1 MALIDRRP
9 GNANP
14 FTPDFGQRP
23 PVMAGRDGVTDSILD
38 SWATGP
44 RDPGFTTLLL
54 GQRGAGKT
62 ALMGVLAE
70 EAKRSG
76 WVVITANANTNGL
89 LDRIEEELDDAEH
102 LLQGG
107 TDPDAKGRITGVQ
120 VMGSGVQWA
129 PPRRPQR
136 PIRHRLADLADRV
149 AEHDAAVLLSI
160 DEVQGSSRD
169 EMRRLCSDIQ
179 QITKQ
184 DNRNLAL
191 LAAGTGDFRY
201 QVLSDKKMT
210 FLQRCSWHQ
219 IGMLPPEDAVEG
231 VRGPIE
237 AAGGSVDTDALNAV
251 IEAAPL
257 LPFHMQVIGSSAWRI
272 SGAPERPVDRWAI
285 SQAVSLAGPEMRRRV
300 YEPVWHDLTGPG
312 RAVLDALADQGGSSP
327 LAELARGAECSRRVF
342 ADAIRRLQAG
352 GHLTVGDDDDHVR
365 STGVIPSEEIRRMA
379 RRSKAGEE
387 ADSDEGQGRGAVR
400 RAAPKRCGKPMS
412 RVPGHCILADGHAGG
427 CRSRR

>member
-76 WVVITANANTNGL
+76 WVVITANANTSGL
-89 LDRIEEELDDAEH
+89 LDRIAEELDAVEH

-107 TDPDAKGRITGVQ
+107 GSPDAKGRITGVQ

-129 PPRRPQR
+129 PAQKPPR

-160 DEVQGSSRD
+160 DEVQGSNRD

-219 IGMLPPEDAVEG
+219 IGMLPPEDAVRG

-237 AAGGSVDTDALNAV
+237 AAGGSVETDALDVV

-272 SGAPERPVDRWAI
+272 SGAPERPVDRWAV

-312 RAVLDALADQGGSSP
+312 RLVLNALTAQGGSSP
-327 LAELARGAECSRRVF
+327 MTELARRTECSQRAF

-352 GHLTVGDDDDHVR
+352 GHLTVDDDDLVR
-365 STGVIPSEEIRRMA
+365 STGMIPSEEIQRMA
-379 RRSKAGEE
+379 RRSKT
-387 ADSDEGQGRGAVR
+387 ADKANSGGGQDRRPGR
-400 RAAPKRCGKPMS
+400 RAASERCGKPMS
-412 RVPGHCILADGHAGG
+412 RVPGHCVLADGHAGG
-427 CRSRR
+427 CRSRL

>member
-1 MALIDRRP
+1 MALIDRRR
-9 GNANP
+9 ASDNP

-70 EAKRSG
+70 EAKKSG

-89 LDRIEEELDDAEH
+89 LDRIAEELDAAEH
-102 LLQGG
+102 MLQGG
-107 TDPDAKGRITGVQ
+107 ADPNVKGRLTGVQ

-129 PPRRPQR
+129 PSQKPTR

-169 EMRRLCSDIQ
+169 EMRRLCSDVQ

-201 QVLSDKKMT
+201 QVLSDRKMT
-210 FLQRCSWHQ
+210 FLQRCAWHQ

-237 AAGGSVDTDALNAV
+237 AAGGSVETDALNAV

-300 YEPVWHDLTGPG
+300 YEPVWHDLTGPC
-312 RAVLDALADQGGSSP
+312 RAVLDALIGQGESSP
-327 LAELARGAECSRRVF
+327 MAELARRAKCSPRAF

-352 GHLTVGDDDDHVR
+352 GHLTVDDDGDLVR
-365 STGVIPSEEIRRMA
+365 STSMIPSEEIQRMA
-379 RRSKAGEE
+379 RRSKTADE
-387 ADSDEGQGRGAVR
+387 AADTGGQGRRPGR
-400 RAAPKRCGKPMS
+400 PAASERCGKPMS
-412 RVPGHCILADGHAGG
+412 RVPGHCVLAAGHAGG
-427 CRSRR
+427 CRSRL

>member
-23 PVMAGRDGVTDSILD
+23 PVMAGRDDVTDSILD

-70 EAKRSG
+70 EAKKSG
-76 WVVITANANTNGL
+76 WVVITVNANTSGL
-89 LDRIEEELDDAEH
+89 LDRIAEELDAAERM
-102 LLQGG
+102 LQGG
-107 TDPDAKGRITGVQ
+107 ADPDAKGRVTGVQ

-129 PPRRPQR
+129 PPQRPQR
-136 PIRHRLADLADRV
+136 PIRHRLGDLADRV

-169 EMRRLCSDIQ
+169 EMRRLCSDVQ

-184 DNRNLAL
+184 DNRNLAF
-191 LAAGTGDFRY
+191 LAAGTGDFQY
-201 QVLSDKKMT
+201 QVLSDKKMA
-210 FLQRCSWHQ
+210 FLQRCAWHQ

-251 IEAAPL
+251 VEAAPL

-285 SQAVSLAGPEMRRRV
+285 SQAVGLAGPEMRRRV
-300 YEPVWHDLTGPG
+300 YEPVWHDLTLPC
-312 RAVLDALADQGGSSP
+312 RLVLDALADQDGSLSM
-327 LAELARGAECSRRVF
+327 AELARRAECSRRAF

-352 GHLTVGDDDDHVR
+352 GHLTVDDDDDLVH

-379 RRSKAGEE
+379 RRSRAGEE
-387 ADSDEGQGRGAVR
+387 ADGDEGQDRRVGRP
-400 RAAPKRCGKPMS
+400 AAPKRCGKPMS
-412 RVPGHCILADGHAGG
+412 RVPGHCVLADGHAGG